1 VPKHASGVRT
11 KIWSAPAEPERR
23 RRFGLEWY
31 GTPSS
36 GVLQNAS
43 GVRTDSL
50 MKTFDTSDSKAPS
63 PLHSASA
70 LQNRRDFLLSA
81 LAVPAVMAALPAI
94 GGAAGEGLTFNSP
107 NGQLEF
113 NLFAAERELR
123 YRVKRA
129 RQMVIEPS
137 PLVML
142 VDGVNLCQSST
153 VTRIERFH
161 IHEKYL
167 TRGWHARAINNANAA
182 LIFCRHNP
190 THAEF
195 NLEVRVFNDGA
206 AFRFVIPGAGK
217 RIPDE
222 SSTFKLPAGSTV
234 WFHDFEG
241 HYEGIHQKKLIGDV
255 KDGEWAAP
263 PLTMKL
269 PNGRGYAAITEAA
282 LVNYAGMGL
291 RADGQKGFATVLG
304 HALPV
309 SHPFDLRY
317 GKEEAKR
324 LSQPAAID
332 GTITTPWRVIMLGP
346 DLNTLVNSDIIS
358 NLSAAPDQTLFP
370 QGIKTDWVK
379 PGRAVWRY
387 LDGGENTFEGIK
399 EFSRLAGEL
408 GFEYNVVEGIW
419 ARWTEAQ
426 IRELVEYSNQQNVKL
441 WFWKHSRTL
450 RTPQAREEF
459 FALLSRYGVAGA
471 KIDFFDHEAKEIIDV
486 YQALLRISAE
496 HKIMVEFHGA
506 NKPAGESRTW
516 PNELSRE
523 AIRGLEYRS
532 MNLRSVH
539 NTTLPFTRFLAGH
552 ADYTPVHFGERRRET
567 SWAHQIATAI
577 VFTSPLM
584 IYGAHPQHIL
594 ENPAHDVIKTIP
606 AVWDETIV
614 LPQSEI
620 GELAGFARRTGEAWF
635 VGIMNGLTGRTIR
648 VSLKFLGARKY
659 TATLVRDQMDDA
671 AAMKIEN
678 ISAGGGD
685 NLTVRMRAGG
695 GFVARFDRFGSA
707 RASRPS

>member
-1 VPKHASGVRT
+1 VTNSP
-11 KIWSAPAEPERR
+11 
-23 RRFGLEWY
+23 
-31 GTPSS
+31 
-36 GVLQNAS
+36 
-43 GVRTDSL
+43 
-50 MKTFDTSDSKAPS
+50 DTRESKAPS
-63 PLHSASA
+63 PLRSAGA
-70 LQNRRDFLLSA
+70 LQKVSRRDFLVAAGASA
-81 LAVPAVMAALPAI
+81 LTLSLPASSLAAPYEISI
-94 GGAAGEGLTFNSP
+94 GSP
-107 NGQLEF
+107 DR
-113 NLFAAERELR
+113 NLLFRFFIGIEEDPRFR
-123 YRVKRA
+123 ITYRGVN
-129 RQMVIEPS
+129 VIEPS
-137 PLVML
+137 ALTMI
-142 VDGVNLCQSST
+142 VDGRNLCQDT
-153 VTRIERFH
+153 AITKIVRYRVDERY
-161 IHEKYL
+161 E
-167 TRGWHARAINNANAA
+167 TRGVHRSAVNHCNGARMGMTHVPSQTSY
-182 LIFCRHNP
+182 LID
-190 THAEF
+190 
-195 NLEVRVFNDGA
+195 VRVFNDGA

-255 KDGEWAAP
+255 KDGDWAAP
-263 PLTMKL
+263 PLTIKL

-291 RADGQKGFATVLG
+291 RGDGRKGFVAVLG

-387 LDGGENTFEGIK
+387 LDGGENTLEGIK

-567 SWAHQIATAI
+567 SWAHQIATSI

-606 AVWDETIV
+606 AAWDETIV

-620 GELAGFARRTGEAWF
+620 GELAGFARRTGEVWF
-635 VGIMNGLTGRTIR
+635 IGIMNGLTGRTIR

-659 TATLVRDQMDDA
+659 TAILVHDQMDDA
-671 AAMKIEN
+671 AAVKIEN
-678 ISAGGGD
+678 ISAGGGA
-685 NLTVRMRAGG
+685 NLTIRMRAGG
-695 GFVARFDRFGSA
+695 GFVARFDRFGLAGANRLS
-707 RASRPS
+707 